1 MSGFIW
7 WILVGAAGGWLAG
20 YVKNKD
26 SKLDFGD
33 VVVGVVGA
41 LVGGVV
47 FTLVSPILSIGGLL
61 GEVLSAFVG
70 SMIVLWVFE
79 RYLRAR

>member
-1 MSGFIW
+1 MTGFIW

-20 YVKNKD
+20 YVRHKD
-26 SKLDFGD
+26 SRLDLGD

-41 LVGGVV
+41 LVGGAV
-47 FTLVSPILSIGGLL
+47 FTLLSPILSIGGLL
-61 GEVLSAFVG
+61 GQILSAFVG

-79 RYLRAR
+79 RYLRSR